1 LYWGALIS
9 SKIDWIEFLTV
20 CKKAIKKD
28 ITPYLENSSKQ
39 QPDLGKGAGGDNIK
53 MVDLAAEKAII
64 KTLQD
69 YDLAFTLISEESG
82 VMKFGSG
89 SPKLC
94 VTVDPIDGT
103 TNLMHKIPF
112 FCSSIAISE
121 KQLLSDVSIGIVID
135 LFHDVTYFAQKDK
148 GAYRDGKKI
157 FTSNYRSLKD
167 TLVGL
172 DINSKEIRHFF
183 PKIKNF
189 IAEAKHIRHFGA
201 NALELCYVA
210 DGKIGA
216 FVDIRDKI
224 RTTDVAAGYLIL
236 KEAGGIITN
245 LNNYSLDSKL
255 DPKIKLNF
263 IASGN
268 IKIHERILSLLKSY

>member
-1 LYWGALIS
+1 M
-9 SKIDWIEFLTV
+9 
-20 CKKAIKKD
+20 
-28 ITPYLENSSKQ
+28 
-39 QPDLGKGAGGDNIK
+39 GKGAGGDNIK
-53 MVDLAAEKAII
+53 MVDLVAEKAII
-64 KTLQD
+64 KTLQN

-82 VMKFGSG
+82 MMKFGSL
-89 SPKLC
+89 SPQLF
-94 VTVDPIDGT
+94 VTLDPIDGT

-121 KQLLSDVSIGIVID
+121 KPILSDISIGIVID

-148 GAYRDGKKI
+148 GAYLDGKKI
-157 FTSNYRSLKD
+157 FTSNNGSLTD
-167 TLVGL
+167 AVVGL
-172 DINSKEIRHFF
+172 DVNSNEAKHFI

-189 IAEAKHIRHFGA
+189 IVEAKHVRHFGA

-216 FVDIRDKI
+216 FVDVRDKI

-245 LNNYSLDSKL
+245 LDNNLLDSKL

-268 IKIHERILSLLKSY
+268 INIHKKILSLLKNY

>member
-1 LYWGALIS
+1 
-9 SKIDWIEFLTV
+9 
-20 CKKAIKKD
+20 
-28 ITPYLENSSKQ
+28 
-39 QPDLGKGAGGDNIK
+39 

-64 KTLQD
+64 KTLQN
-69 YDLAFTLISEESG
+69 YNLAFTLISEESG
-82 VMKFGSG
+82 VMKFGSR
-89 SPKLC
+89 SPRLY
-94 VTVDPIDGT
+94 VTLDPIDGT

-121 KQLLSDVSIGIVID
+121 KPILSDVSIGIVID
-135 LFHDVTYFAQKDK
+135 LFHDETYFAQKDK
-148 GAYRDGKKI
+148 GAYRNGKKI
-157 FTSNYRSLKD
+157 FTSNYESLKD
-167 TLVGL
+167 ALVGL
-172 DINSKEIRHFF
+172 DINSNEMRHFF

-189 IAEAKHIRHFGA
+189 IAEVKHIRHFGA

-210 DGKIGA
+210 DGKIGT
-216 FVDIRDKI
+216 FVDIRGKI

-245 LNNYSLDSKL
+245 LDNYPLDSKL

-268 IKIHERILSLLKSY
+268 IKIHKKILSLLKSY